1 LTNLIQKKFIKKVG
15 QSGLSFL
22 EIACI
27 SGIPQITLF
36 KFAGGDI
43 DLSPCEKS
51 QIAAIL
57 GCKVDELFPLGRDAA
72 NKKIGESE

>member
-1 LTNLIQKKFIKKVG
+1 MDYLIKKNFIKRVA
-15 QSGLSFL
+15 QSGLSFM

-27 SGIPQITLF
+27 TGIPQITLF

-57 GCKVDELFPLGRDAA
+57 GCEVDEL
-72 NKKIGESE
+72 

>member
-1 LTNLIQKKFIKKVG
+1 MANPIQSKFIKKVA

-57 GCKVDELFPLGRDAA
+57 GCGVDDLFPQYKER
-72 NKKIGESE
+72 